1 MAEHSAAEFDFYDW
15 AGLYQENPAEFEA
28 RRSAALMIELAR
40 GTPEQCAAG
49 RALLESFDKRVKG
62 CNAQERLQVAASMM
76 AESAKQLNTELEMLK
91 QALLSIEEND
101 ENKENKE
108 NS

>member
-1 MAEHSAAEFDFYDW
+1 MAEHSSAVFDFYDW

-49 RALLESFDKRVKG
+49 RALLDSYEKRVKG
-62 CNAQERLQVAASMM
+62 CSTQERLKVAAEMM

-91 QALLSIEEND
+91 QALLNIEGQDTESQD
-101 ENKENKE
+101 KG
-108 NS
+108 